1 MIFVSCNL
9 QCHLSMIWTSG
20 IKLSDCRNKFCV
32 LLFTHKLMPPP
43 PPQKKEDLLRLHEKI
58 LIFLIY
64 VKSQW
69 KRISKKFY
77 VVNKINNNKK
87 SAYRISLDDYSIGKK
102 THLSIMYV
110 RMNTNLFNAYGC
122 FFFPRIEIVSRTT
135 RVTFVY
141 IFVQNCWTYDEQ
153 AFCRHLLG

>member
-1 MIFVSCNL
+1 MSWFFVSCNL
-9 QCHLSMIWTSG
+9 QCHLSMIWTPG

-43 PPQKKEDLLRLHEKI
+43 PPPKKEDLLRLHEKI

-77 VVNKINNNKK
+77 VVNKINNNNKNQHTEYLWTITP
-87 SAYRISLDDYSIGKK
+87 SGKNPF
-102 THLSIMYV
+102 INYV
-110 RMNTNLFNAYGC
+110 RPNEYKFVLKQCLWLLLFPKNRNR
-122 FFFPRIEIVSRTT
+122 F
-135 RVTFVY
+135 
-141 IFVQNCWTYDEQ
+141 
-153 AFCRHLLG
+153 

>member
-1 MIFVSCNL
+1 MSWFFVSCNL

-43 PPQKKEDLLRLHEKI
+43 PPKKKEDLLRLHEKI
-58 LIFLIY
+58 LIFLID

-87 SAYRISLDDYSIGKK
+87 ISKQNISGRLLHREKNPFIN
-102 THLSIMYV
+102 YV
-110 RMNTNLFNAYGC
+110 RPNEYKFVLKQCLWLLLFPKNRNR
-122 FFFPRIEIVSRTT
+122 F
-135 RVTFVY
+135 
-141 IFVQNCWTYDEQ
+141 
-153 AFCRHLLG
+153 

>member
-1 MIFVSCNL
+1 MSWFFVSCNL

-43 PPQKKEDLLRLHEKI
+43 PKKKEDLLRLHEKI

-77 VVNKINNNKK
+77 VVNKINNNNKNQHTEYLWTITP
-87 SAYRISLDDYSIGKK
+87 SGKK
-102 THLSIMYV
+102 PIYQLCTSEWIQI
-110 RMNTNLFNAYGC
+110 C
-122 FFFPRIEIVSRTT
+122 FKTMLMVASFSQE
-135 RVTFVY
+135 
-141 IFVQNCWTYDEQ
+141 
-153 AFCRHLLG
+153 